1 LAISHQHHKLKNL
14 NKNLRISYYITTKM
28 QHCCDLNKSLQNH
41 LNELNTWKWN
51 PIQKRL
57 REEVIA
63 LGNIN

>member
-1 LAISHQHHKLKNL
+1 
-14 NKNLRISYYITTKM
+14 M

-57 REEVIA
+57 REEIIA
-63 LGNIN
+63 LGIINWLIGN